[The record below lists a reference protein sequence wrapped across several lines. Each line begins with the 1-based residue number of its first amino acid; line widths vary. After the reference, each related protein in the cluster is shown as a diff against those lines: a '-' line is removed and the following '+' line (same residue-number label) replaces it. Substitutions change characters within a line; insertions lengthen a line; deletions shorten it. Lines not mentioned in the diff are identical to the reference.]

1 MKSTRDLGQ
10 HYRNR
15 TLGLLGRL
23 GYGTTR
29 QIARGVWG
37 NLTPSTRKMAARTIA
52 RLLNDGLVVR
62 KRDKNSING
71 EQLVA
76 LTKSGAA
83 SIDYSLPNAHAHARD
98 WLRHSHS
105 HRTAANSVF
114 VSANEF
120 YFDGIEG
127 GCTELEIRAA
137 DGIPENM
144 AKFDFTMDGQPATKI
159 PDCVVRTDNGLAW
172 VEVENNWRSEKDLT
186 KLIQF
191 MRTMFYLQ
199 NPPMT
204 QIWLVVTAPGAQTI
218 GRRLRKRLTHEDPRD
233 GTPRQLREL
242 DARMIASKIRLFHL
256 NTETMEL
263 VPEEF

>member
-1 MKSTRDLGQ
+1 MQSKRELG
-10 HYRNR
+10 HYYRNR

-29 QIARGVWG
+29 QVARGVWG
-37 NLTPSTRKMAARTIA
+37 KLTPSTRKMASRTIA
-52 RLLNDGLVVR
+52 RLLEDGLLVR
-62 KRDKNSING
+62 KRDKNSVNG

-83 SIDYSLPNAHAHARD
+83 SIGYLLPNEHAHARD
-98 WLRHSHS
+98 WLRHAHS

-114 VSANEF
+114 VAANQF

-127 GCTELEIRAA
+127 GCSELEIRAA

-144 AKFDFTMDGQPATKI
+144 AKFDFSLDGQPATKI
-159 PDCVVRTDNGLAW
+159 PDCIIRTDNGLAW
-172 VEVENNWRSEKDLT
+172 VEVENNWRSEKDLA

-191 MRTMFYLQ
+191 MRSLFYLR
-199 NPPMT
+199 NSPVT
-204 QIWLVVTAPGAQTI
+204 QIWFVVTAPGAHTI

-233 GTPRQLREL
+233 ATPRQIREL
-242 DARMIASKIRLFHL
+242 DARMIASKIRVLQL
-256 NTETMEL
+256 NIDTMEL
-263 VPEEF
+263 IPAEF